1 MKYIIILLWVM
12 AGGITSAVAQA
23 FGLEYTTEG
32 QYGFNT
38 KRANWMNLLRVDLEL
53 PIYKNGLV
61 SIATIHTYK
70 LKDYNVADDF
80 LTFSNIEEETNPFAI
95 ALMGYTQKFK
105 NQSLFLGVRNMN
117 EDYFTTPLTSFFT
130 NSSCGIFPTIS
141 INYPIANYPLSS
153 MCIYYEYNNGY
164 WGIKTSIYNGKGYNK
179 WKKSDN
185 PFLIKPREDGFLFLT
200 EFNYK
205 THHGIYSSGISL
217 HNRLFLYNENES
229 STKISTSEEISTSC
243 KEETLGVKN
252 KVSSTLWFY
261 CEHHLYQ
268 NRNDKVSGII
278 QYTRNTNKKNFCKS
292 YVGVGAVWCHVDKKN
307 CTHSLGGISSIANF
321 NDENVKEEFIVE
333 ISYSYEFSKFKI
345 QPAFHLIKNNT
356 PIQSELI
363 LRLCFKI

>member
-117 EDYFTTPLTSFFT
+117 ED
-130 NSSCGIFPTIS
+130 
-141 INYPIANYPLSS
+141 
-153 MCIYYEYNNGY
+153 
-164 WGIKTSIYNGKGYNK
+164 
-179 WKKSDN
+179 
-185 PFLIKPREDGFLFLT
+185 
-200 EFNYK
+200 
-205 THHGIYSSGISL
+205 
-217 HNRLFLYNENES
+217 
-229 STKISTSEEISTSC
+229 
-243 KEETLGVKN
+243 
-252 KVSSTLWFY
+252 
-261 CEHHLYQ
+261 
-268 NRNDKVSGII
+268 
-278 QYTRNTNKKNFCKS
+278 
-292 YVGVGAVWCHVDKKN
+292 
-307 CTHSLGGISSIANF
+307 
-321 NDENVKEEFIVE
+321 
-333 ISYSYEFSKFKI
+333 
-345 QPAFHLIKNNT
+345 
-356 PIQSELI
+356 
-363 LRLCFKI
+363 